1 MNITDVVM
9 KSRNVESFNN
19 LLPVTSVTSEKSKAV
34 ASRNG
39 YMAPYTADELRKKFH
54 LTDDIIEN
62 LYYGCGFTPF
72 YYWDKDKVIFP
83 CNSLTMAADGEDK
96 TPEIRGAVEQL
107 KKKIASGNCNFIIT
121 ALNDRMRIEYL
132 KKLVDEG
139 FDGAYKLFYNVYPFS
154 DYGCSALGRDGI
166 LKLKS
171 MKTPEQVQATE
182 KGLRKYPDTLTV
194 YRGAGDESAS
204 LEEAFSWTLDPAVA
218 VFFATRFPSDHAKV
232 YRATVEKASVIEY
245 FEGVEAEVIVSPD
258 DIKEV
263 EDFPF
268 YNSADQ
274 RTLIQHTD
282 NCTQR
287 LRTAK
292 SSNDVLQSTLRNGEA
307 VRGTDANGLALLC
320 VHRHEIAG
328 MERTTV
334 RDGEQEGLAG
344 IWGA

>member
-1 MNITDVVM
+1 MNIADVVM
-9 KSRNVESFNN
+9 KSRNVESFSN
-19 LLPVTSVTSEKSKAV
+19 LLPAASVTSEKAKAV

-62 LYYGCGFTPF
+62 LYYCCGFTPF

-171 MKTPEQVQATE
+171 MKTPE
-182 KGLRKYPDTLTV
+182 
-194 YRGAGDESAS
+194 
-204 LEEAFSWTLDPAVA
+204 
-218 VFFATRFPSDHAKV
+218 
-232 YRATVEKASVIEY
+232 
-245 FEGVEAEVIVSPD
+245 
-258 DIKEV
+258 
-263 EDFPF
+263 
-268 YNSADQ
+268 
-274 RTLIQHTD
+274 
-282 NCTQR
+282 
-287 LRTAK
+287 
-292 SSNDVLQSTLRNGEA
+292 
-307 VRGTDANGLALLC
+307 
-320 VHRHEIAG
+320 
-328 MERTTV
+328 
-334 RDGEQEGLAG
+334 
-344 IWGA
+344 